1 MKKISALQTA
11 REKSGKT
18 QAQAAEELGMSKQ
31 MYQKY
36 EYGVGEQTIKTAIK
50 IAKFYNTSV
59 EQIWD
64 TQFHNNY
71 MTTDR

>member
-36 EYGVGEQTIKTAIK
+36 EYGVGKKTIKTAIK

-59 EQIWD
+59 ENLWS
-64 TQFHNNY
+64 
-71 MTTDR
+71 TT

>member
-1 MKKISALQTA
+1 MKKITGLQAA
-11 REKSGKT
+11 REQAGKS

-36 EYGVGEQTIKTAIK
+36 EYGVGAQTIKTAIK
-50 IAKFYNTSV
+50 IAKFYGATV

-64 TQFHNNY
+64 TQFQDNY
-71 MTTDR
+71 KATD

>member
-50 IAKFYNTSV
+50 IAKFYSTSV

-64 TQFHNNY
+64 TPTHNNY

>member
-1 MKKISALQTA
+1 MKKISALQAA

-36 EYGVGEQTIKTAIK
+36 EYGVGQKTIKTAIK

-59 EQIWD
+59 ENLWS
-64 TQFHNNY
+64 
-71 MTTDR
+71 TT

>member
-1 MKKISALQTA
+1 MKKITELQTA

-36 EYGVGEQTIKTAIK
+36 EYGVGAQTIKTAIK
-50 IAKFYNTSV
+50 IAKFYGATV

-64 TQFHNNY
+64 TQFQDNY
-71 MTTDR
+71 KATD